1 MEIDKE
7 EYDLYLIHYG
17 TPRHS
22 GRYPWGSGDNPY
34 QRNASF
40 RSHVLELRKQG
51 LSNAE
56 IARGMG
62 MTRNEMIAKLSK
74 ARAENRAADAAEVR
88 RLKDKGYSNSAI
100 GRRMGINESQVRNL
114 MKEDIQDRADRA
126 SVIAKTLAD
135 DIKEKG
141 GYLDVGP
148 GIEQYLGVSRYTLD
162 NAVANLVEE
171 GYVISHPKIQQMGTN
186 NRTTMT
192 VLCPPGTDESVP
204 WTNAGRRDIRII
216 NDKYSEDSGKS
227 VLGLERPVALDP
239 SRVKIRYADDVG
251 PDGGRGI
258 DKDGVIELRRGVSDI
273 SLGAANYAQVRINVG
288 DTHYL
293 KGMAVYSDDMP
304 PGVDV
309 IFNTNKHSNTPMMGS
324 KDDSVL
330 KPLKVSKDTGDID
343 WDNPFGATIKTE
355 GDHSNSLK
363 LAQRYYVDKDGNKKL
378 SAINIVNE
386 EGDWETWAPTLSSQF
401 LSKQKP
407 AMARQQLKLVSDAK
421 KAEYDEI
428 LSLTNPTVKKKLLTE
443 FADEC
448 DSASVHLKAAALPRQ
463 SSHVLLPVPG
473 LKETE
478 IFAPNY
484 NNGEQV
490 ALVRHPHAGT
500 FEIPV
505 LTVNNNS
512 KAGASVVGKTS
523 PDAVGINAK
532 VAAQLSGADFDGD
545 TVLVIPTKGTILKA
559 SKPLDALKDF
569 EPKES
574 YRAYPGMTRV
584 GEGDGFHKQR
594 QMGDISNLITDMTI
608 KGAPEKDIARAVK
621 HSMVII
627 DAEKHNLDWKRS
639 ELENGIRELKEN
651 YQGRINPKT
660 GKLNMGAS
668 TLISSAK
675 SEVRDIPERKE
686 ITPDKRTGE
695 RRYIPTGRTYKDKNG
710 NIKLA
715 TVSSTKMAEAKDAYE
730 LSSGTTMENI
740 YADHANKLKAL
751 ANSARKEALSA
762 GSIPYSPSAR
772 KAYAKE
778 VAELDSAL
786 DKVAANK
793 PRERQANL
801 IAGLVVSSKIQANP
815 ELKEDKDHLKKIR
828 FQALKEARDRTGAKK
843 SDIKITDSQWE
854 AIQAGAIHKSKLEA
868 ILASADADRVREL
881 ALPRTNNKVS
891 TSSIARIKSMRAN
904 GHTQAEIAEALG
916 LSTTT
921 INEIL
926 RT

>member
-7 EYDLYLIHYG
+7 EYDLCLIHYG

-126 SVIAKTLAD
+126 SVIADTLAKD
-135 DIKEKG
+135 LKENG

-204 WTNAGRRDIRII
+204 WTNNGRRDIRII
-216 NDKYSEDSGKS
+216 NDKYSEDGGKS

-239 SRVKIRYADDVG
+239 SRIKIRYADDVG
-251 PDGGRGI
+251 PDGGKGI

-273 SLGAANYAQVRINVG
+273 SLGNANYAQVRINVG

-293 KGMAVYSDDMP
+293 KGMAIYSDDMP

-309 IFNTNKHSNTPMMGS
+309 IFNTNKHSSTPMMGS

-330 KPLKVSKDTGDID
+330 KPLKVNKDTGDID
-343 WDNPFGATIKTE
+343 WDNPFGATIKT
-355 GDHSNSLK
+355 DRDLK
-363 LAQRYYVDKDGNKKL
+363 MAQRHYIDKDGNKKL

-386 EGDWETWAPTLSSQF
+386 EGDWETWSPTLSSQF

-512 KAGASVVGKTS
+512 KAGAKVVGKTS

-559 SKPLDALKDF
+559 SKPLAALKDF

-594 QMGDISNLITDMTI
+594 LMGDISNLITDMTI

-695 RRYIPTGRTYKDKNG
+695 RRYIPTDRTYVDKKG
-710 NIKLA
+710 NVKLA

-751 ANSARKEALSA
+751 ANSARKEALST

-772 KAYAKE
+772 KVYAKE

-786 DKVAANK
+786 NAVKANK

-815 ELKEDKDHLKKIR
+815 ELKEDKDHLKKVR
-828 FQALKEARDRTGAKK
+828 FQALKEARERTGAKK
-843 SDIKITDSQWE
+843 SDIVLTDRQWE
-854 AIQAGAIHKSKLEA
+854 AIQAGAIHKSKLES

-881 ALPRTNNKVS
+881 ALPRTTNKVS
-891 TSSIARIKSMRAN
+891 ASSIAKIKSMRAN
-904 GHTQAEIAEALG
+904 GHTQAEIAETLG

>member
-1 MEIDKE
+1 MELNEQD
-7 EYDLYLIHYG
+7 YDAYLIHYG

-40 RSHVLELRKQG
+40 RSHILELRKQG
-51 LSNAE
+51 LSDAE

-62 MTRNEMIAKLSK
+62 MSRNEMIAKLSK
-74 ARAENRAADAAEVR
+74 ARAENRAADVAEVN

-114 MKEDIQDRADRA
+114 LKEEIQDRADRA
-126 SVIAKTLAD
+126 GNIATVLAD
-135 DIKEKG
+135 DLKANG

-148 GIEQYLGVSRYTLD
+148 GIEQYLGVSRYTLE
-162 NAVANLVEE
+162 NAVAQLKEE
-171 GYVISHPKIQQMGTN
+171 GYIIQHPKVNQMGTHN
-186 NRTTMT
+186 KTTMT
-192 VLCPPGTDESVP
+192 VLCPPGTPDNAS
-204 WTNAGRRDIRII
+204 WTNEGHAKIRII
-216 NDKYSEDSGKS
+216 NDKYSEDGGRS
-227 VLGLERPVALDP
+227 VLGLEKPIAIDP
-239 SRVKIRYADDVG
+239 KRIQVRYADDVG

-258 DKDGVIELRRGVSDI
+258 DKDGVIELRRGVDDI
-273 SLGAANYAQVRINVG
+273 SLGGANYAQVRINVG
-288 DTHYL
+288 DSHYM
-293 KGMAVYSDDMP
+293 KGMAVYSDNMP
-304 PGVDV
+304 DGVDI
-309 IFNTNKHSNTPMMGS
+309 IFNTNKHSDTPMIGD
-324 KDDSVL
+324 KDNSVL
-330 KPLKVSKDTGDID
+330 KPMKKNKDTGEVD
-343 WDNPFGATIKTE
+343 WDNPFGATIKGE
-355 GDHSNSLK
+355 GDLK
-363 LAQRYYVDKDGNKKL
+363 MAQRHYFDKDGKKQL

-386 EGDWETWAPTLSSQF
+386 EGDWETWSPTLSSQF

-421 KAEYDEI
+421 QAEFDEI
-428 LSLTNPTVKKKLLTE
+428 MSLTNPTVKKKLLNE

-473 LKETE
+473 LKENE

-484 NNGEQV
+484 NHGEQV

-500 FEIPV
+500 FEIPL
-505 LTVNNNS
+505 LTVNNKS
-512 KAGASVVGKTS
+512 EAASRVIGKNS

-532 VAAQLSGADFDGD
+532 VAQQLSGADFDGD
-545 TVLVIPTKGTILKA
+545 TVLVIPTKGTMLRA
-559 SKPLDALKDF
+559 RKPLEGLKDF
-569 EPKES
+569 EPKDA

-608 KGAPEKDIARAVK
+608 KGAPESEITRAVK
-621 HSMVII
+621 HSMVVI
-627 DAEKHNLDWKRS
+627 DAEKHNLDWRRS
-639 ELENGIRELKEN
+639 ALENDIPALKER
-651 YQGRINPKT
+651 YQGGANR
-660 GKLNMGAS
+660 GAS
-668 TLISSAK
+668 TLISMAK
-675 SEVRDIPERKE
+675 GEVRDIPERKE
-686 ITPDKRTGE
+686 ISPDKRTGE
-695 RRYIPTGRTYKDKNG
+695 KRYIPTGRMYPEIVDGQKTGKM
-710 NIKLA
+710 KLA
-715 TVSSTKMAEAKDAYE
+715 YTSSTKMAEEKDARK

-751 ANSARKEALSA
+751 ANSARKEALSTE
-762 GSIPYSPSAR
+762 SIPYSPTAR
-772 KAYAKE
+772 KIYAKE
-778 VAELDSAL
+778 VAELDAGL
-786 DKVAANK
+786 NEVKANK
-793 PRERQANL
+793 PRERQAHL

-815 ELKEDKDHLKKIR
+815 ELKEDSDHLKKIR

-843 SDIKITDSQWE
+843 SDIRITDRQWE
-854 AIQAGAIHKSKLEA
+854 AIQAGAIHKSKLES

-881 ALPRTNNKVS
+881 ALPRTEKKPSPATVS
-891 TSSIARIKSMRAN
+891 RIKSMRAS

-921 INEIL
+921 VNEIL

>member
-1 MEIDKE
+1 MEVNE
-7 EYDLYLIHYG
+7 QEYDAYLIHYG

-40 RSHVLELRKQG
+40 RSHILELRKQG
-51 LSNAE
+51 LSDAE

-62 MTRNEMIAKLSK
+62 MSRNEMIAKLSK
-74 ARAENRAADAAEVR
+74 ARAENRAADVAEVN
-88 RLKDKGYSNSAI
+88 RLRDKGYSNSAI

-114 MKEDIQDRADRA
+114 LKEEIQDRADRA
-126 SVIAKTLAD
+126 SNVAKVLSD

-141 GYLDVGP
+141 GFLDVGP

-162 NAVANLVEE
+162 NAVAQLVED
-171 GYVISHPKIQQMGTN
+171 GYIIAKPKINQMGTHN
-186 NRTTMT
+186 KTTMK
-192 VLCPPGTDESVP
+192 VLCPPGTDENYVWS
-204 WTNAGRRDIRII
+204 NQGHAQIRII
-216 NDKYSEDSGKS
+216 NDKYSEDGGKS
-227 VLGLERPVALDP
+227 VLGLERPVAVDP
-239 SRVKIRYADDVG
+239 NRIKIRYADDIG

-258 DKDGVIELRRGVSDI
+258 DKDGVIELRRGVNDI
-273 SLGAANYAQVRINVG
+273 SLGGANYAQVRINVG
-288 DTHYL
+288 DTHYM

-304 PGVDV
+304 DGIDI
-309 IFNTNKHSNTPMMGS
+309 IFNTNKHSDTPMIGS
-324 KDDSVL
+324 KDNSVL
-330 KPLKVSKDTGDID
+330 KPMKTSKDTGDID
-343 WDNPFGATIKTE
+343 WDNPFGATIKGE
-355 GDHSNSLK
+355 KELK
-363 LAQRYYVDKDGNKKL
+363 MAQRHYIDKDGKEQL

-386 EGDWETWAPTLSSQF
+386 EGDWETWSPTLSSQF

-421 KAEYDEI
+421 KAEFDEI
-428 LSLTNPTVKKKLLTE
+428 MSLTNPTVKKKLLNE

-473 LKETE
+473 LKENE

-500 FEIPV
+500 FEIPL
-505 LTVNNNS
+505 LTVNNKS
-512 KAGASVVGKTS
+512 EAGRKVVGQNS

-545 TVLVIPTKGTILKA
+545 TVLVIPTKGTILQARKT
-559 SKPLDALKDF
+559 LGGLKDF

-608 KGAPEKDIARAVK
+608 KGAPEDEITRAVK
-621 HSMVII
+621 HSMVVI
-627 DAEKHNLDWKRS
+627 DAEKHNLDWRRS
-639 ELENGIRELKEN
+639 AQENGIRELKAR
-651 YQGRINPKT
+651 YQGRSNA
-660 GKLNMGAS
+660 GAS
-668 TLISSAK
+668 TLISMAK
-675 SEVRDIPERKE
+675 SEIRDIPERKE
-686 ITPDKRTGE
+686 IAPDKRTGE
-695 RRYIPTGRTYKDKNG
+695 KRYIPTGRLYPEVKNG
-710 NIKLA
+710 EKTGKMKVA
-715 TVSSTKMAEAKDAYE
+715 TITSTKMAEAKDARE

-751 ANSARKEALSA
+751 ANSARKEALSTT
-762 GSIPYSPSAR
+762 SIPYSPAAR
-772 KAYAKE
+772 KTYANE
-778 VAELDSAL
+778 VAELDSWL
-786 DKVAANK
+786 NKVKQNK

-815 ELKEDKDHLKKIR
+815 ELKDDKDHLKKIR
-828 FQALKEARDRTGAKK
+828 YQALREARDRTGARK
-843 SDIKITDSQWE
+843 SDIPLTDRQWE
-854 AIQAGAIHKSKLEA
+854 AIQAGAIHKSKLEQ
-868 ILASADADRVREL
+868 ILASSDPDRVKEL
-881 ALPRTNNKVS
+881 ALPRTNKNINTTTIS
-891 TSSIARIKSMRAN
+891 RAKSMRAS
-904 GHTQAEIAEALG
+904 GATQAEIAEALG

-926 RT
+926 RS